1 MNNSEQFLII
11 TVFNKNKDGKY
22 EIPLNEVESIEKI
35 KEDCKQKLGL
45 GNIDIN
51 KINLYFIDD
60 NEDKNIIND
69 FNDLIEHSNINNEN
83 DNLSIE
89 LFVEI
94 SEEKES
100 IINNENK
107 YNTISINNNKENS
120 NKIFVDDKDRKIK
133 ELNVVIEKLIMKL
146 QKYKDKLKELMDKY
160 EKKIS
165 EIKKVHSKKENR
177 DLLHENNIKIKNE
190 NINNLY
196 LKSND
201 INAKERKILYIEDI
215 QYINIKCNKC
225 KKKNN
230 KNIFQC
236 VYCENYFLCQD
247 CLNKNNKK
255 AKRFHDHKYLY
266 FFEIIFPIELMTLIK
281 RKEKNYKVY
290 YEVIDK
296 FNDFLDSIF
305 FDEDGNFSNKKIDKQ
320 HIEKLKSLCND
331 MNNFNEDPFK
341 YFKDYKQY
349 YINPK
354 IKNVEND
361 ENEKKQKE
369 ILPSIGEKL
378 QLICNNLI

>member
-1 MNNSEQFLII
+1 
-11 TVFNKNKDGKY
+11 
-22 EIPLNEVESIEKI
+22 
-35 KEDCKQKLGL
+35 
-45 GNIDIN
+45 
-51 KINLYFIDD
+51 
-60 NEDKNIIND
+60 
-69 FNDLIEHSNINNEN
+69 
-83 DNLSIE
+83 
-89 LFVEI
+89 
-94 SEEKES
+94 
-100 IINNENK
+100 
-107 YNTISINNNKENS
+107 
-120 NKIFVDDKDRKIK
+120 
-133 ELNVVIEKLIMKL
+133 
-146 QKYKDKLKELMDKY
+146 MDKY

-190 NINNLY
+190 NINNLN